1 MILTISR
8 ILKKIFPK
16 KYYDQIKKI
25 YNYNYRTRNY
35 DLSKDLKFNEDILI
49 SFKFDIDK
57 IKSRLNTLNYSYTDE
72 KLSWH
77 YHLFAGLK
85 DHFKDKKINILEI
98 GTFTGE
104 FTNFISNIYKN
115 SEIYT
120 IDLEDND
127 NFFLNSYGRDSE
139 KKLNEFKKIRLKNLS
154 NKNIHFQR
162 FNSIHIK
169 KYFSEKKFDLIW
181 VDGDHLNPQVT
192 IDIINSIDLLND
204 EGILCTDDV
213 IRDTKYKKNLNI
225 SMESYFVLNHLEINN
240 ILKNYYLIKRIN
252 KNNFDI
258 KKYLSLSIKKNNNIF
273 I

>member
-8 ILKKIFPK
+8 ILKKILRK

-35 DLSKDLKFNEDILI
+35 DLSKDLKYNEDILK
-49 SFKFDIDK
+49 SFKFDIGK
-57 IKSRLNTLNYSYTDE
+57 IKSKLDTLNYSYTDE

-77 YHLFAGLK
+77 YHLFASLK
-85 DHFKDKKINILEI
+85 DYFKDKKINILEI

-120 IDLEDND
+120 IDLDDKDE
-127 NFFLNSYGRDSE
+127 FFLNSYGRDNVN
-139 KKLNEFKKIRLKNLS
+139 KLHEFKQIRMKNLNS
-154 NKNIHFQR
+154 KNIFFKK
-162 FNSIHIK
+162 FNSINIK
-169 KYFSEKKFDLIW
+169 KYFNDKKFDLIW

-192 IDIINSIDLLND
+192 IDIVNSIDLLSD
-204 EGILCTDDV
+204 KGILCTDDV
-213 IRDTKYKKNLNI
+213 IMDTKYKKNPNV
-225 SMESYFVLNHLEINN
+225 SMEGYFTLNHLEVND
-240 ILKNYYLIKRIN
+240 ILNNYYLIKRIN
-252 KNNFDI
+252 QNNFYI
-258 KKYLSLSIKKNNNIF
+258 KKYISLSFKKNNNIF